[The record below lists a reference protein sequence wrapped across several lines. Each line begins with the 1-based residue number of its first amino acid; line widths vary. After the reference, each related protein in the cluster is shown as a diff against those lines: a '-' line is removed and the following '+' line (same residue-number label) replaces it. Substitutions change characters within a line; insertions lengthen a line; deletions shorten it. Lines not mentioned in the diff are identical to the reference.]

1 MPEGDENNNE
11 GGFDFAAAGLDKFDS
26 TEKLA
31 KGYKALEAK
40 LGEKVEAPDWEN
52 MTPIERARKVYDVTD
67 STVSALDGN
76 QKDLSNKL
84 IKDHGLPNSIADKV
98 VKEVF
103 SIGPQVDLTNRV
115 NAAEKYM
122 DNAVNSV
129 KVSLAIEHMDKE
141 TIEQFNRRL
150 GDGQVTMTELKLMTD
165 FGATLHGEE
174 AIQAIAREQEE
185 PKTIDKLNKRYYEL
199 LEDPALYDA
208 AAEGHATK
216 KAEFQRIKDQTD
228 RI

>member
-1 MPEGDENNNE
+1 MPEGDENNE

-52 MTPIERARKVYDVTD
+52 MTPVERARKVYDVTD